1 MSPERSVTRPKAG
14 MYFFFA
20 ILPPPFF
27 ERMLSFFAKFTRQ
40 MIFCRKRLSKT
51 RKKTLLLMKGGGEFL
66 DYTSLIIISA
76 QHTVQHPKYSGQ
88 ELVTGTGHVE
98 RLQR

>member
-1 MSPERSVTRPKAG
+1 
-14 MYFFFA
+14 
-20 ILPPPFF
+20 
-27 ERMLSFFAKFTRQ
+27 
-40 MIFCRKRLSKT
+40 
-51 RKKTLLLMKGGGEFL
+51 MKGGGEIL

-88 ELVTGTGHVE
+88 ELVTGTGHE